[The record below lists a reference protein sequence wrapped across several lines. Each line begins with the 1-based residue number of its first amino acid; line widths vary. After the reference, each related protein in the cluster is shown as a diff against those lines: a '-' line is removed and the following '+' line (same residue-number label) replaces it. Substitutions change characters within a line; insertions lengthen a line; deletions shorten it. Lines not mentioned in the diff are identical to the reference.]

1 MKKVIAS
8 LMVVV
13 VLCSLVGCSQ
23 KPNFKYVND
32 EILKNDYIY
41 FNEETFLKKSDVVT
55 EESQFTLKYYRS
67 KKEFKDF
74 PYYIPA
80 EKMFND
86 EEQKENVKFV
96 LGEELTPEQKRYVLQ
111 YKNEKGF
118 YWIQYPNNFKSF
130 YFEFKDVPQA
140 PKISNEKILK
150 MVIDFNSNLNVELND
165 EYIYTIEETIN
176 AKDVTSEK
184 IDFRRQIDGYSFFR
198 GNEYIPWYYILSGD
212 KIKAGYFFDTP
223 YVDSGK
229 TIKKPSKTY
238 NDVVKRIR
246 DDIPVF
252 LKDGRIFPTTNVY
265 IEPCYTYIEENGE
278 TWPAYAVY
286 FGDFKELVKLYNAN
300 DLTEINTQSIDK

>member
-1 MKKVIAS
+1 MKKVIAV

-13 VLCSLVGCSQ
+13 VLCSLAGCSQ
-23 KPNFKYVND
+23 KPNFRYVND
-32 EILKNDYIY
+32 EIIKDDYIY
-41 FNEETFLKKSDVVT
+41 LNEETFLKKSDVVT

-74 PYYIPA
+74 PYYVPS

-86 EEQKENVKFV
+86 EEQKENVKFI
-96 LGEELTPEQKRYVLQ
+96 LGEEITPEQNRYVLQ
-111 YKNEKGF
+111 YENEKGF

-140 PKISNEKILK
+140 PKLSNEKMLET
-150 MVIDFNSNLNVELND
+150 VVEYNSNLNVELNN
-165 EYIYTIEETIN
+165 EYIYTVEEIVDSKN
-176 AKDVTSEK
+176 VTSEK

-223 YVDSGK
+223 YVDTGK

-238 NDVVKRIR
+238 NDVIEKIR
-246 DDIPVF
+246 EDIPAF
-252 LKDGRIFPTTNVY
+252 LKDGYIFPATDVF
-265 IEPCYTYIEENGE
+265 IEPCYTYIEEKDE
-278 TWPAYAVY
+278 TLPAYAVY
-286 FGDFKELVKLYNAN
+286 FSDFKRLVKLYDAN
-300 DLTEINTQSIDK
+300 NLSEINTQSVD